1 MIAPVRIPWQRPR
14 FTPPGGPR
22 PARLGFIAL
31 LETPKIDAALD
42 AAREA
47 FSATDAATDSDPDAS
62 AAWDALEIDI
72 RARAADGG
80 RLGDILAG
88 RAGMTLA
95 QLSEA
100 AQHDIAR
107 ATRYVTISATHPDPA
122 ALHVLQA
129 ALACARALADEGD
142 LTAWLDVST
151 ARWWLP
157 DELGA
162 LDPQRR
168 FELDEHIQIVVEAAE
183 RRPGHGH
190 VVRSRGLDKLARP
203 DVAARAPRRDA
214 PLLSEVVRDLA
225 RLLAEGVLIEPG
237 DKLTVRDLP
246 PLTVVAVGPDTLAP
260 APAASAPVFELR
272 DVRPDGGGPDAGC
285 PALIAALKPRPRLK
299 VLR

>member
-1 MIAPVRIPWQRPR
+1 MRLPWQRPR

-47 FSATDAATDSDPDAS
+47 CSGQGSDPAAS
-62 AAWDALEIDI
+62 AAWDSLEIDV

-122 ALHVLQA
+122 ALHILQA
-129 ALACARALADEGD
+129 ALGCARALADEGD
-142 LTAWLDVST
+142 LIAWLDVST

-157 DELGA
+157 DEITA
-162 LDPQRR
+162 LAPQRR

-214 PLLSEVVRDLA
+214 ALLSEVVRDLA

-260 APAASAPVFELR
+260 ALAASAPVFELR
-272 DVRPDGGGPDAGC
+272 DVRPDGGPDDGC